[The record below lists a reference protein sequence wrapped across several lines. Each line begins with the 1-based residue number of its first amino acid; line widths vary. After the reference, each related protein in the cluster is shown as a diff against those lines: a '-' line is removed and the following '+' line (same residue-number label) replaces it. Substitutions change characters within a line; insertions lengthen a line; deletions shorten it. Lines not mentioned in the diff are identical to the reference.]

1 MKNRI
6 ISIVLLLVAIALAG
20 YLVNGIKSSIDEKE
34 RIARVEDKVIQKLM
48 NIRKAEIGYQTKYG
62 QYTASWDSLVNFI
75 KYDSFFITQKSE
87 TIITL
92 AYGADSVIVNI
103 DTLGTVAVMDTLFNT
118 PEFKNYDFS
127 KLKYIPEN
135 QKNAEFE
142 IFTARI
148 EKSGVKV
155 NVIEVRD
162 TDPVDRTRNEE
173 NDGRNRKPLR
183 FGSRTDVT
191 TSGNWE

>member
-6 ISIVLLLVAIALAG
+6 ISIVLLIIALALAG
-20 YLVNGIKSSIDEKE
+20 YLVNSIKSSIDEKE
-34 RIARVEDKVIQKLM
+34 RIARVEAKVIDKLM
-48 NIRKAEIGYQTKYG
+48 IIRKAEVGYQAKYG
-62 QYTASWDSLVNFI
+62 DYTADWDSLADFI
-75 KYDSFFITQKSE
+75 QIDSFFITEKSE

-92 AYGADSVIVNI
+92 DYGADSVVVDI
-103 DTLGTVAVMDTLFNT
+103 DTLGTVSVMDSLFSEPRFT
-118 PEFKNYDFS
+118 EYDWS
-127 KLKYIPEN
+127 KLKFIPEN
-135 QKNAEFE
+135 EDNKEFE
-142 IFTARI
+142 IFAGQI

-155 NVIEVRD
+155 DVIEVRD
-162 TDPVDRTRNEE
+162 TDPVDPTRKED

>member
-6 ISIVLLLVAIALAG
+6 ISIALLFVAIALAV
-20 YLVNGIKSSIDEKE
+20 YLVYGIKSSIDEKK
-34 RIARVEDKVIQKLM
+34 RIARVEKKVIEKLM
-48 NIRKAEIGYQTKYG
+48 TIRKAEIGFQAKYG
-62 QYTASWDSLVNFI
+62 NYTTNWDSLANFI
-75 KYDSFFITQKSE
+75 KADSFFITEKSE

-92 AYGADSVIVNI
+92 AYGADSVIVDI
-103 DTLGTVAVMDTLFNT
+103 DTLGTVSVMDSLFSA
-118 PEFKNYDFS
+118 PKFVNYDFNM
-127 KLKYIPEN
+127 LKFIPEN
-135 QKNAEFE
+135 KKNKEFE
-142 IFTARI
+142 IFSARI
-148 EKSGVKV
+148 EKSGVKI

-162 TDPVDRTRNEE
+162 TDPVDPTRDEE